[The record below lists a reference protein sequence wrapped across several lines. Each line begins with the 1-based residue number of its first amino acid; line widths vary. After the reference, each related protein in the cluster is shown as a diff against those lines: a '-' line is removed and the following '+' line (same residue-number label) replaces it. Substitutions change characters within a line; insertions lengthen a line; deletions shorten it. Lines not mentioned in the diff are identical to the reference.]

1 MHELPFIILARRGD
15 DDGNQ
20 EQQQQQETEQEPAQ
34 DVLHEAETWRQ
45 SHVQGPC
52 CCGLDSESTNVHAYI
67 DRAGREGRQWQEG
80 VWQRGRGRTLPQTTR
95 VRKAIN
101 KQDTS
106 RMSNI
111 NNKNESRCRTLHP
124 FSHLSPFD
132 PAPLP
137 ASCHS
142 EHSHEWCLNGNVWVA
157 ARAELSS
164 AAWQGCLLI
173 YAVPIGATWDPQDLG
188 PFRTYRAPPPFSA
201 TSLESS
207 ANRKYLCIMQSELR
221 RIHNIEGV
229 AREWERLRIAMPNNG
244 NLLAEN
250 LIFMPPPFPPSLPP
264 YLTGPLRV

>member
-1 MHELPFIILARRGD
+1 MPLLGHCELCLGQCVKRWATVFVGGEKRKSSRKKQLATGYNAWVAIHNISASRRWRWQPGA
-15 DDGNQ
+15 
-20 EQQQQQETEQEPAQ
+20 PAQ

-67 DRAGREGRQWQEG
+67 DRAGWEG
-80 VWQRGRGRTLPQTTR
+80 VWQRRRGRTLPQTTR

-124 FSHLSPFD
+124 FSHVSPPPSPLSP
-132 PAPLP
+132 L

-157 ARAELSS
+157 ARAELSVARMS
-164 AAWQGCLLI
+164 A
-173 YAVPIGATWDPQDLG
+173 
-188 PFRTYRAPPPFSA
+188 
-201 TSLESS
+201 
-207 ANRKYLCIMQSELR
+207 YLCCAYWRHLR
-221 RIHNIEGV
+221 PPRPRTVSHLHSSLFLLSPPLNLAQIENIYVLCKANCVESTISK
-229 AREWERLRIAMPNNG
+229 E
-244 NLLAEN
+244 
-250 LIFMPPPFPPSLPP
+250 
-264 YLTGPLRV
+264 